1 MRGVSYA
8 AVSCMTF
15 LDLAEGDKLAVVRL
29 KFVYSIQNLIDL
41 GAIIPFYV
49 TLALQEGGGGLGIL
63 RIIRLTRVFRVIK
76 LGKSNQGLKLLL
88 QTMSESLADL
98 SIIGVLMMITIL
110 LFGSIV
116 QMVEHR
122 LCEDA
127 DEGDST
133 ENCQRFANI
142 PLGMWWA
149 TVTLTTVGY
158 GDSVPMTTGGKL
170 LDSLCLIC
178 GVLYL
183 RLQSIF
189 EGNRFSLDFLHVWSI
204 TQFLSRQKML
214 KKRIL
219 VTNNKVTDKR

>member
-1 MRGVSYA
+1 
-8 AVSCMTF
+8 
-15 LDLAEGDKLAVVRL
+15 
-29 KFVYSIQNLIDL
+29 
-41 GAIIPFYV
+41 
-49 TLALQEGGGGLGIL
+49 
-63 RIIRLTRVFRVIK
+63 
-76 LGKSNQGLKLLL
+76 
-88 QTMSESLADL
+88 MSESLGDL
-98 SIIGVLMMITIL
+98 SIIGVLMMIVIL

-116 QMVEHR
+116 QMVEHH
-122 LCEDA
+122 LFEDT